1 MKKPNNKKFLMA
13 LTVAILL
20 PFSFYIIAKVKKKD
34 QLNMPNYYGILK
46 VDTLTKEGKQ
56 QLDTIYKTVDDLV
69 LTNQMGD
76 TVSLNNDLAGK
87 MLLVEVFFTN
97 CTTICPIL
105 TNNISYFLHKAFKK
119 NDTTVHFVSLTIDP
133 ANDSIPILKAYAQ
146 KYKANPDHW
155 WFLTGDRNLIYNYL
169 YNDLKLMLKQSGND
183 TELLEHTPT
192 LVLIDKDRYIRGY
205 YNGLDTI
212 ELKKCA
218 DDIGLISMQ
227 KRRKK

>member
-1 MKKPNNKKFLMA
+1 MKKTNNKKFLIA
-13 LTVAILL
+13 LTVAIVL

-34 QLNMPNYYGILK
+34 HLNMPKYYGISTI
-46 VDTLTKEGKQ
+46 DTLTKDGKQ
-56 QLDTIYKTVDDLV
+56 RLDTNYKTVADIL

-76 TVSLNNDLAGK
+76 TVSLNHDLNGK

-97 CTTICPIL
+97 CTSICPIL

-119 NDTTVHFVSLTIDP
+119 NDTTVHFVSISIDP
-133 ANDSIPILKAYAQ
+133 AKDSLPVLKAYAQ

-155 WFLTGDRNLIYNYL
+155 WFLTGDRSLIHHYL
-169 YNDLKLMLKQSGND
+169 YQELKLMLKQSGND
-183 TELLEHTPT
+183 TEILEHTPT

-205 YNGLDTI
+205 YNGLDTLD
-212 ELKKCA
+212 LKKCA

>member
-1 MKKPNNKKFLMA
+1 MKKPNNKKFLIA
-13 LTVAILL
+13 LTVAVLL

-34 QLNMPNYYGILK
+34 HLNMPKYYGISK
-46 VDTLTKEGKQ
+46 VDTVSKDGKQ
-56 QLDTIYKTVDDLV
+56 ILDTSYKTVEDIV

-76 TVSLNNDLAGK
+76 TVSLNKDLNGK
-87 MLLVEVFFTN
+87 MLLVEVFFTK
-97 CTTICPIL
+97 CQTICPTL

-119 NDTTVHFVSLTIDP
+119 NDTTVHFVSISIDP
-133 ANDSIPILKAYAQ
+133 ANDSIPVLKAYANQ
-146 KYKANPDHW
+146 FNTNPDHW
-155 WFLTGDRNLIYNYL
+155 WFLTGDRSIIYNYL
-169 YNDLKLMLKQSGND
+169 YNDLKLMLKQSGNE

-205 YNGLDTI
+205 YNGLDTLD
-212 ELKKCA
+212 LKKCA

>member
-105 TNNISYFLHKAFKK
+105 TNNISYFLHKAFRK

>member
-1 MKKPNNKKFLMA
+1 MA

>member
-1 MKKPNNKKFLMA
+1 MA

-105 TNNISYFLHKAFKK
+105 TNNISYFLHKAFRK